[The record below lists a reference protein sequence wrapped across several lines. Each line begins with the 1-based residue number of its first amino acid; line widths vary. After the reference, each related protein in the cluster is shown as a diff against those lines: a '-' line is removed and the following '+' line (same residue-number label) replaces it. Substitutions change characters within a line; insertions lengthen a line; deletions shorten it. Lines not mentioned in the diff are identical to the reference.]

1 MSLTTEQKLRAA
13 MDRLCKGTS
22 QYTNGQLTVG
32 NLAKEAGV
40 SRATANRAEA
50 VLAEFHNRAI
60 ALQEIPEKL
69 PGLHDQNRELERR
82 LAQVTGEKKQIIA
95 DLQATV
101 TLLAQQIQALTL
113 ENERLR
119 TGMARSISNVTELP
133 HQQESPG
140 KEVTRLKH

>member
-1 MSLTTEQKLRAA
+1 
-13 MDRLCKGTS
+13 MDRLCNGTS
-22 QYTNGQLTVG
+22 QRTNGQLTVS

-50 VLAEFHNRAI
+50 VLAEFHNRTI
-60 ALQEIPEKL
+60 ALAETPEKL
-69 PGLHDQNRELERR
+69 PSLRDQNRELEHR
-82 LAQVTGEKKQIIA
+82 LAQVTAEKNQLIA

-119 TGMARSISNVTELP
+119 TSVARSVGKVTELP
-133 HQQESPG
+133 
-140 KEVTRLKH
+140 RR

>member
-1 MSLTTEQKLRAA
+1 MS
-13 MDRLCKGTS
+13 
-22 QYTNGQLTVG
+22 

-50 VLAEFHNRAI
+50 ILAEFHNRTVV
-60 ALQEIPEKL
+60 LRETPEKL
-69 PGLHDQNRELERR
+69 PGLRDQNRELEHR
-82 LAQVTGEKKQIIA
+82 LAQMTSEKNQIIA

-119 TGMARSISNVTELP
+119 AGVARSIGNVTELP
-133 HQQESPG
+133 
-140 KEVTRLKH
+140 RR